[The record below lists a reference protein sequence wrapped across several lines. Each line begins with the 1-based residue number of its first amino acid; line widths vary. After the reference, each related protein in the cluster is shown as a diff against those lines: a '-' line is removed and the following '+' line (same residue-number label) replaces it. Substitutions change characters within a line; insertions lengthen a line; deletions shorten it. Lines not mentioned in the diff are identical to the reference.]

1 MYNETPNNYDLNYKE
16 LQNNTESRETFEQ
29 QHEFITY
36 GRRFISYRW
45 YKPILVG
52 LIMALFYLIVGSASL
67 LALVKLNHEAVQ
79 ASGVLLSGYEN
90 MDVSSVTG
98 VMVNLGGV
106 ALLIPALWIAGRIVK
121 DRPFSSYSSSRGG
134 WNWKLFFK
142 CFLIAIVIVG
152 IPALIT
158 NFVEGGGDGINRF
171 TIASFAAL
179 TIMGPL
185 QCIAEEYIFRAY
197 LLQTIGGWV
206 KIPIVAIIIAA
217 LVFTAG
223 HPYKL
228 AGVISV
234 LVSGLIWGF
243 MAKTTRGLEAS
254 SAAHIANNMAVFYT
268 MGFGIVNLTAEVPVA
283 DMVVSVI
290 KDAVYLIVIVMIARR
305 TNWFNEVQADDVTPF
320 NEKVEAKMA
329 AKAAGQ

>member
-1 MYNETPNNYDLNYKE
+1 MYNEQNNDLNNKEIQNSSE
-16 LQNNTESRETFEQ
+16 LQETFDQ
-29 QHEFITY
+29 QHEYVTY
-36 GRRFISYRW
+36 GRRFISYKW
-45 YKPILVG
+45 YKPLLVG
-52 LIMALFYLIVGSASL
+52 LVLGLIIGSGAIC
-67 LALVKLNHEAVQ
+67 ALVMLNHEAVE
-79 ASGVLLSGYEN
+79 ASGVLLNGYEN

-98 VMVNLGGV
+98 VMVNLGGL
-106 ALLIPALWIAGRIVK
+106 AILIPLLWIASKIVK

-158 NFVEGGGDGINRF
+158 NLVEGGGDGINRF
-171 TIASFAAL
+171 TVLSFVAL

-185 QCIAEEYIFRAY
+185 QCIAEEYIFRGFF
-197 LLQTIGGWV
+197 LQTIGSWV
-206 KIPIVAIIIAA
+206 KIPIVAIVVSA

-243 MAKTTRGLEAS
+243 MAKTTRGLEAT

-268 MGFGIVNLTAEVPVA
+268 MGFGIVKLTAEIPVA
-283 DMVVSVI
+283 DMIVSVV
-290 KDAVYLIVIVMIARR
+290 KDAVYLIVIIIIARK
-305 TNWFNEVQADDVTPF
+305 TNWFNEVQADDVKAF

-329 AKAAGQ
+329 AKAAR

>member
-1 MYNETPNNYDLNYKE
+1 MYNEQNNNDLNNKE
-16 LQNNTESRETFEQ
+16 MQSNSESQETFDQ
-29 QHEFITY
+29 QHEYITY
-36 GRRFISYRW
+36 GRRFISYKW

-52 LIMALFYLIVGSASL
+52 LVLGILYLIIGSGAIC
-67 LALVKLNHEAVQ
+67 ALVMLNHEAVE

-90 MDVSSVTG
+90 MDVSSVAG
-98 VMVNLGGV
+98 VMVNLGGL
-106 ALLIPALWIAGRIVK
+106 AILIPFLWIASKIVK

-158 NFVEGGGDGINRF
+158 NLVEGGGDGINRF
-171 TIASFAAL
+171 TVLSFVAL

-185 QCIAEEYIFRAY
+185 QCIAEEYIFRGFF
-197 LLQTIGGWV
+197 LQTIGSWV
-206 KIPIVAIIIAA
+206 KIPIVAIVVSA

-268 MGFGIVNLTAEVPVA
+268 MGFGIVKLTAEIPVA
-283 DMVVSVI
+283 DMIVSVV
-290 KDAVYLIVIVMIARR
+290 KDAVYLIVIFIIARK
-305 TNWFNEVQADDVTPF
+305 TNWFNEVQADDVTAF

-329 AKAAGQ
+329 AKAAKN

>member
-1 MYNETPNNYDLNYKE
+1 MYNEQNNDLNNKE
-16 LQNNTESRETFEQ
+16 MQSNSESQETFDQ
-29 QHEFITY
+29 QHEYITY
-36 GRRFISYRW
+36 GRRFISYKW
-45 YKPILVG
+45 YKPILV
-52 LIMALFYLIVGSASL
+52 ALVLGILYLTIGSGAIY
-67 LALVKLNHEAVQ
+67 ALVKLNHEAAE
-79 ASGVLLSGYEN
+79 ASGVLLNGYEN
-90 MDVSSVTG
+90 MDVSSMTG
-98 VMVNLGGV
+98 VMVNLGGL
-106 ALLIPALWIAGRIVK
+106 AILIPFLWIASKIVK

-158 NFVEGGGDGINRF
+158 NLVEGGGDGINRF
-171 TIASFAAL
+171 TVLSFAAL

-185 QCIAEEYIFRAY
+185 QCIAEEYIFRGFF
-197 LLQTIGGWV
+197 LQTIGSWV
-206 KIPIVAIIIAA
+206 KIPIVAIVVSA

-268 MGFGIVNLTAEVPVA
+268 MAFGIVKLTAEIPVA
-283 DMVVSVI
+283 DMIVSVV
-290 KDAVYLIVIVMIARR
+290 KDAVYLIVIFIIARK
-305 TNWFNEVQADDVTPF
+305 TNWFNEVQADDVTAF

-329 AKAAGQ
+329 AKAAR

>member
-1 MYNETPNNYDLNYKE
+1 MYNEQNNNDFNNKEMQNNSE
-16 LQNNTESRETFEQ
+16 LQETFDQ
-29 QHEFITY
+29 QHEYITY
-36 GRRFISYRW
+36 GRRFISYKW
-45 YKPILVG
+45 YKPLLVG
-52 LIMALFYLIVGSASL
+52 LVLGILYLT
-67 LALVKLNHEAVQ
+67 K
-79 ASGVLLSGYEN
+79 
-90 MDVSSVTG
+90 
-98 VMVNLGGV
+98 
-106 ALLIPALWIAGRIVK
+106 IVK

-158 NFVEGGGDGINRF
+158 NLVEGGGDGINRF
-171 TIASFAAL
+171 TVLSFVAL

-185 QCIAEEYIFRAY
+185 QCIAEEYIFRGFF
-197 LLQTIGGWV
+197 LQTIGSWV
-206 KIPIVAIIIAA
+206 KIPIVAIVVSA

-243 MAKTTRGLEAS
+243 MVKTTRGLEAS

-268 MGFGIVNLTAEVPVA
+268 MGFGIVKLTADVPVA
-283 DMVVSVI
+283 DMIVSVV
-290 KDAVYLIVIVMIARR
+290 KDAVYLIVIFIIARK
-305 TNWFNEVQADDVTPF
+305 TNWFNEVQADDVKAF

-329 AKAAGQ
+329 AKAAR

>member
-1 MYNETPNNYDLNYKE
+1 MYNEQNNDLNNKEIQNNSE
-16 LQNNTESRETFEQ
+16 LQETFDQ
-29 QHEFITY
+29 QHEYVTY
-36 GRRFISYRW
+36 GRRFISYKW
-45 YKPILVG
+45 YKPLLVG
-52 LIMALFYLIVGSASL
+52 LVLGILYLTIGSGAIY
-67 LALVKLNHEAVQ
+67 ALVKLNHEAVE

-90 MDVSSVTG
+90 MDVSSVAG
-98 VMVNLGGV
+98 VMVNLGGL
-106 ALLIPALWIAGRIVK
+106 AILIPFLWIASKIVK

-158 NFVEGGGDGINRF
+158 NLVEGGGDGINRF
-171 TIASFAAL
+171 TVLSFVAL

-185 QCIAEEYIFRAY
+185 QCIAEEYIFRGFF
-197 LLQTIGGWV
+197 LQTLGSWV
-206 KIPIVAIIIAA
+206 KIPIVAIVVSA

-234 LVSGLIWGF
+234 LVSGLKI
-243 MAKTTRGLEAS
+243 
-254 SAAHIANNMAVFYT
+254 
-268 MGFGIVNLTAEVPVA
+268 PVS
-283 DMVVSVI
+283 DMIVSVA
-290 KDAVYLIVIVMIARR
+290 KDAVYLIVIIIIARK
-305 TNWFNEVQADDVTPF
+305 TNWFNEVQADDVKAF

-329 AKAAGQ
+329 AKAAKN

>member
-1 MYNETPNNYDLNYKE
+1 MNNQKLIIMTMNDKISDYI
-16 LQNNTESRETFEQ
+16 TFPRTFEN
-29 QHEFITY
+29 
-36 GRRFISYRW
+36 YRW
-45 YKPILVG
+45 YKPILVFILS
-52 LIMALFYLIVGSASL
+52 LIILSILMVAIVAVFYLTVGPEF
-67 LALVKLNHEAVQ
+67 VKSVF
-79 ASGVLLSGYEN
+79 SGGYEALTSP
-90 MDVSSVTG
+90 MAILFTDLIIIIFIPSLYIASKI
-98 VMVNLGGV
+98 VN
-106 ALLIPALWIAGRIVK
+106 

-158 NFVEGGGDGINRF
+158 NLVEGGGDGINRF
-171 TIASFAAL
+171 TVLSFVAL

-185 QCIAEEYIFRAY
+185 QCIAEEYIFRGFF
-197 LLQTIGGWV
+197 LQTLGSWV
-206 KIPIVAIIIAA
+206 KIPIVAIVVSA

-234 LVSGLIWGF
+234 LISGLIWGF

-268 MGFGIVNLTAEVPVA
+268 MGFGIVKLTAEIPVA
-283 DMVVSVI
+283 DMIVSVV
-290 KDAVYLIVIVMIARR
+290 KDAVYLIVIFIIARK
-305 TNWFNEVQADDVTPF
+305 TNWFNEVQADDVKAF

-329 AKAAGQ
+329 AKAAKN

>member
-1 MYNETPNNYDLNYKE
+1 MYNEQNNDLNNKEIQNNSE
-16 LQNNTESRETFEQ
+16 LQETFDQ
-29 QHEFITY
+29 QHEYVTY
-36 GRRFISYRW
+36 GRRFISYKW
-45 YKPILVG
+45 YKPLLVG
-52 LIMALFYLIVGSASL
+52 LVLGILYLTIGSGAIY
-67 LALVKLNHEAVQ
+67 A
-79 ASGVLLSGYEN
+79 VLLSGYEN
-90 MDVSSVTG
+90 MDVSSVAG
-98 VMVNLGGV
+98 VMVNLGGL
-106 ALLIPALWIAGRIVK
+106 AILIPFLWIASKIVK

-158 NFVEGGGDGINRF
+158 NLVEGGGDGINRF
-171 TIASFAAL
+171 TVLSFVAL

-185 QCIAEEYIFRAY
+185 QCIAEEYIFRGFF
-197 LLQTIGGWV
+197 LQTLGSWV
-206 KIPIVAIIIAA
+206 N
-217 LVFTAG
+217 

-268 MGFGIVNLTAEVPVA
+268 MGFGIVKLTAEIPVA
-283 DMVVSVI
+283 DMIVSVV
-290 KDAVYLIVIVMIARR
+290 KDAVYLIVIFIIARK
-305 TNWFNEVQADDVTPF
+305 TNWFNEVQADDVKAF

-329 AKAAGQ
+329 AKAAKN

>member
-1 MYNETPNNYDLNYKE
+1 MYNEQNNDLNNKE
-16 LQNNTESRETFEQ
+16 IQ
-29 QHEFITY
+29 
-36 GRRFISYRW
+36 W
-45 YKPILVG
+45 YKPLLVG
-52 LIMALFYLIVGSASL
+52 LVLGILYLTIGSGAIY
-67 LALVKLNHEAVQ
+67 ALVKLNHEAVE

-90 MDVSSVTG
+90 MDVSSVAG
-98 VMVNLGGV
+98 VMVNLGGL
-106 ALLIPALWIAGRIVK
+106 AILIPFLWIASKIVK

-158 NFVEGGGDGINRF
+158 NLVEGGGDGINRF
-171 TIASFAAL
+171 TVLSFVAL

-185 QCIAEEYIFRAY
+185 QCIAEEYIFRGFF
-197 LLQTIGGWV
+197 LQTLGSWV
-206 KIPIVAIIIAA
+206 KIPIVAIVVSA

-234 LVSGLIWGF
+234 LISGLIWGF

-268 MGFGIVNLTAEVPVA
+268 MGFGIVKLTAEIPVA
-283 DMVVSVI
+283 DMIVSVV
-290 KDAVYLIVIVMIARR
+290 KDAVYLIVIFIIARK
-305 TNWFNEVQADDVTPF
+305 TNWFNEVQADDVKAF

-329 AKAAGQ
+329 AKAAR